1 MDFKTEKSITSGKT
15 YVPSKVNISS
25 KNGLYEV
32 QTYNPSSTIDP
43 FEKKKTNT
51 LSEPTDPFKQKTGYS
66 PTRTTDDITKRKI
79 EDYQGHK
86 YDTFY
91 DYGFPND
98 KDKEK
103 RKQEPKEPK
112 PKSEPKV
119 DRKPKHVERAESP
132 FPYNASKSVSR
143 TFMLMTKGNR
153 VRPEGTSFK
162 TTDEFD

>member
-32 QTYNPSSTIDP
+32 QTYNPTIDP

-143 TFMLMTKGNR
+143 TFMLMTKGQSSQTRGNKLQNDR
-153 VRPEGTSFK
+153 
-162 TTDEFD
+162 